1 MCTASWI
8 IRPDGY
14 SLFFNRDERRTRSEA
29 LFPEVTRK
37 ADMRIV
43 MPKDPDGGGTW
54 IAMNDAGVSVCLLNY
69 YQEKIPPG
77 ALVSRGQLV
86 VSLADCR
93 DFDEV
98 STRLA
103 ALPLD
108 KMAPFTLLLFTPD
121 ISQYRRPHA
130 WQWDG
135 AQLTPRVVTAPV
147 ISSAVCLEEVVRSRT
162 ELYCQLAPKNEVE
175 ALAYHRSH
183 RPERGYLS
191 VCMHRDDA
199 CSVSLTHV
207 SVSGDEMEMDYYPG
221 SPCECHAPVKTM
233 ISRTDAQ
240 VTSGAL
246 EAIGKRKHS

>member
-29 LFPEVTRK
+29 LLPEVTRQSG
-37 ADMRIV
+37 MRIV

-69 YQEKIPPG
+69 YQGKIPYG
-77 ALVSRGQLV
+77 TLVSRGQLV

-93 DFDEV
+93 NVEEV
-98 STRLA
+98 NSRLTN
-103 ALPLD
+103 LPLH

-121 ISQYRRPHA
+121 ISKQRRPHA

-135 AQLTPRVVTAPV
+135 LQLTPRVVTAPV
-147 ISSAVCLEEVVRSRT
+147 ISSAVCLEEVVHSRT
-162 ELYCQLAPKNEVE
+162 DLYCQMSPKTEE
-175 ALAYHRSH
+175 GALAFHRSH
-183 RPERGYLS
+183 KPGKGFLS
-191 VCMHRDDA
+191 VCMHREDA
-199 CSVSLTHV
+199 SSVSLTHV

-221 SPCECHAPVKTM
+221 SPCTCDIPVKTM
-233 ISRTDAQ
+233 ISRPDAA
-240 VTSGAL
+240 VASEGV
-246 EAIGKRKHS
+246 IRKRKRI